1 MVPINAD
8 LFRYQ
13 STYLYNM
20 VTDKFGWFTAF
31 ANGEGHV

>member
-8 LFRYQ
+8 FFGYQ
-13 STYLYNM
+13 STHLYKM
-20 VTDKFGWFTAF
+20 VTHKFGWFTAF